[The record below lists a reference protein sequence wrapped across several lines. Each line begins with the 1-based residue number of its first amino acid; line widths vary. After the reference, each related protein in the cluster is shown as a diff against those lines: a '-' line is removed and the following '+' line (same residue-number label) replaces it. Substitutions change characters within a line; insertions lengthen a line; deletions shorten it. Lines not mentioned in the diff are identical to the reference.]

1 MPIPISYGQ
10 VTIADNTATKTGKP
24 ETASMEVAI
33 TTITPANQA
42 AVETAWG
49 NLLTAMAGVTLGRYV
64 KNAVTLA
71 RNITGAQIP
80 ATDPLAQRENKW
92 LARYHD
98 ATTFQNFQCSIPTA
112 DVSLHMANSEFVD
125 LTAGVGLALKTA
137 FEAVVVSPDDSSHS
151 VVLDSLQFV
160 GRNS

>member
-24 ETASMEVAI
+24 ETASAEVAI

-49 NLLTAMAGVTLGRYV
+49 NLLTAMAGIVIGRFV
-64 KNAVTLA
+64 KNQVTLA
-71 RNITGAQIP
+71 RNVTGAQIP
-80 ATDPLAQRENKW
+80 ATDGLAQRENKW

-98 ATTFQNFQCSIPTA
+98 NTTFQNFQVSIPTA
-112 DVSLHMANSEFVD
+112 DLSLHKPNSEFVD
-125 LTAGVGLALKTA
+125 LTVDPGLAFKTA

-151 VVLDSLQFV
+151 VTLDSLQFV